1 VGGPLYSINV
11 RRHAL
16 FMISLNQKEWC
27 ALRDA
32 YGTAENIPALLS
44 AVEVDPSPKSAYD
57 EDPWFSLWSA
67 LSHQGD
73 VYSASFAAVPHL
85 LRIAKAAPW
94 PFAWDL
100 IGLPVSIEVARIRNG
115 IQISPNLEDDYRS
128 SLKQIP
134 CIVFQNVES
143 AWDHVFTQT
152 ATAAL
157 ALCQGHVDLAEAIM
171 ELGPS
176 TVKRFLEDPP

>member
-1 VGGPLYSINV
+1 
-11 RRHAL
+11 
-16 FMISLNQKEWC
+16 MISLNQKEWF
-27 ALRDA
+27 ALKDA
-32 YGTAENIPALLS
+32 YGRAENIPAYLS
-44 AVEVDPSPKSAYD
+44 AVKADPSPKDAYD

-67 LSHQGD
+67 LCHQGD

-85 LRIAKAAPW
+85 LRIAKTARW

-100 IGLPVSIEVARIRNG
+100 IGLPVSIEVARIRKG
-115 IQISPNLEDDYRS
+115 IQISPDLEGDYRA

-134 CIVFQNVES
+134 GIVFQNVES

-157 ALCQGHVDLAEAIM
+157 ALCQGQVDLAEAIM
-171 ELGPS
+171 ELGPI
-176 TVKRFLEDPP
+176 TAKRFLEDPP